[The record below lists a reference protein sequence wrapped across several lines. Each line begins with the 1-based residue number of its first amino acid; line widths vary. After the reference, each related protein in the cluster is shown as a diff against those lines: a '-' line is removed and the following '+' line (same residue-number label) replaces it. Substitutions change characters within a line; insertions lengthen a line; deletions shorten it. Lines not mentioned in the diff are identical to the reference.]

1 MAKKFSDQ
9 KVKEDM
15 KLWPFEVIGDKKDRA
30 IIRVMEKGSTKE
42 FLPEEISSMILQNL
56 KNQAE
61 SYLGQAV
68 KDAVITVPAYF
79 NDT

>member
-56 KNQAE
+56 KN
-61 SYLGQAV
+61 
-68 KDAVITVPAYF
+68 
-79 NDT
+79 